1 MVSFSRSVL
10 RSNSSSVRSNTERAV
25 SHPTRLN
32 SSIIHGSISS
42 LNSSRSISNSL
53 TSGPI
58 TVEFSVTKDAKYS
71 VQIVPFGAEDPIKT
85 FGFTADASV
94 VTKTY
99 DLSSLPNGDYTLIF
113 IDIVGKEIKQQ
124 ITIKK

>member
-1 MVSFSRSVL
+1 MKNKLHKLLGLGFLTTLVL
-10 RSNSSSVRSNTERAV
+10 LSCTKIDLPSPIINLGVT
-25 SHPTRLN
+25 PTTT
-32 SSIIHGSISS
+32 SI
-42 LNSSRSISNSL
+42 NKISNSL

-71 VQIVPFGAEDPIKT
+71 VQIVPFGAEDPIKI

>member
-1 MVSFSRSVL
+1 MKNKLHKLLGLGFLTTLVL
-10 RSNSSSVRSNTERAV
+10 LSCTKIDLPSPIINLGVT
-25 SHPTRLN
+25 PTTT
-32 SSIIHGSISS
+32 SI
-42 LNSSRSISNSL
+42 NKISNSL